1 MSIIKKFYNQYEKE
15 VETQITNKKGKY
27 TIYGDNI
34 FVDTQFLICTQCGR
48 DLYDWELDSKTLTK
62 AYQVYR
68 KEHKLLSPNKIRAIR

>member
-48 DLYDWELDSKTLTK
+48 DLYD
-62 AYQVYR
+62 
-68 KEHKLLSPNKIRAIR
+68 